1 MIGIKRVLMGF
12 WLLSITTA
20 NIALADSEGEK
31 KALAQIIHELDAI
44 TPLIE
49 EAQAQA
55 DQDRRIQFQYDWLVL
70 DINRIKSAMYEHIA
84 APRTQPRSFPPL
96 KGDYRN

>member
-1 MIGIKRVLMGF
+1 MMVKKSVLIGLC
-12 WLLSITTA
+12 LLSFTTA
-20 NIALADSEGEK
+20 NSVLADSEGEK
-31 KALAQIIHELDAI
+31 KALAHIIHELDALA
-44 TPLIE
+44 PLIE

-55 DQDRRIQFQYDWLVL
+55 DKDRRIQFQYDWLAL
-70 DINRIKSAMYEHIA
+70 DINRIKSALHEHIA